1 MKMIYLIYL
10 VWFLNLFMNMV
21 ILLNF
26 LIAIISQ
33 SYDRVISNK
42 LVNLYNHKSDLNI
55 ERLLF
60 QHYFTQKKLSLME
73 FDLTCIVSCHDQDL
87 SRYDEI
93 CGLTFNLK

>member
-60 QHYFTQKKLSLME
+60 HHYFTQKKLSLME
-73 FDLTCIVSCHDQDL
+73 FDLTCIVSCHDHDL

-93 CGLTFNLK
+93 SGLTFNLK